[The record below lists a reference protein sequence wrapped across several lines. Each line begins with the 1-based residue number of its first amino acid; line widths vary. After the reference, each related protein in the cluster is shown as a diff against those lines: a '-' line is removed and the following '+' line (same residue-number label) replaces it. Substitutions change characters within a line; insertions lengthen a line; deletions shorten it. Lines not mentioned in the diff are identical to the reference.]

1 MKSTIAFKVPKI
13 YTYIYTYTYI
23 AKFNTTEYNGLNNRQ
38 CVPRRM
44 NVRFLFL
51 YDNKNIGINSLVL
64 SIMSCWNLFLKL
76 IINIEYEN
84 AVAALETVSHKRR
97 VVFSCMSDILSSFG
111 TAFFGLIAWKV
122 PYWRSMMR
130 AIYAPLLVVVFY
142 IFLVDEG
149 VRWLLAHDKRDE
161 AVRVLNKVAK
171 INKITLS
178 HKAKEMLTKISEE
191 KNQVTPVINYK
202 GISCA
207 LKATILNQ

>member
-1 MKSTIAFKVPKI
+1 MN
-13 YTYIYTYTYI
+13 
-23 AKFNTTEYNGLNNRQ
+23 AK
-38 CVPRRM
+38 
-44 NVRFLFL
+44 
-51 YDNKNIGINSLVL
+51 
-64 SIMSCWNLFLKL
+64 
-76 IINIEYEN
+76 N

-97 VVFSCMSDILSSFG
+97 VVFSCMLDILSSFG

-149 VRWLLAHDKRDE
+149 VRWLLAHNKHDE

-171 INKITLS
+171 INNITLS

-191 KNQVTPVINYK
+191 NNQVTQVTHYK
-202 GISCA
+202 RISCA
-207 LKATILNQ
+207 PRRGTTLIRYIV